1 MPVSSERL
9 VKMENSSKF
18 PSIVFF
24 GNERLATGVTTKAPT
39 LTSLIEAGYPIE
51 AVIVNHEQA
60 RSRKERVLEVEEIA
74 TRHGIPVLKP
84 ASKDELIATTE
95 DLSSPIAVLVAY
107 GRIIPRAVIDHF
119 EYGIV
124 NVHPSKLPAY
134 RGSTPLETVILDGS
148 TSTAVSLM
156 ALDEKMDAGGVYA
169 QKDVVL
175 NGTTSKQELAN
186 QAGEIGA
193 KMIVDTLPLILEGK
207 ITATPQNEANA
218 TFTKQIDKADGQL
231 DFTKPAAT
239 LEREIRAYAGWPASR
254 TEVNEK
260 LIIVTAAE
268 VIDGSGTPGTFF
280 AHDQQLA
287 VYCGQQALLIS
298 RLKPAGKNEMSS
310 RDYLRGN
317 PISY

>member
-1 MPVSSERL
+1 MAS
-9 VKMENSSKF
+9 SSKF

-39 LTSLIEAGYPIE
+39 LTALIAAGYPVE

-84 ASKDELIATTE
+84 DSKATLVE
-95 DLSSPIAVLVAY
+95 VAQRLASPIAVLVAY
-107 GRIIPRAVIDHF
+107 GRIIPKQVINHF
-119 EYGIV
+119 EHGIV

-169 QKDVVL
+169 QDDIVL
-175 NGTTSKQELAN
+175 PHTISKQDLAD
-186 QAGEIGA
+186 QAGKMGAEMMIEI
-193 KMIVDTLPLILEGK
+193 LPHILEGK
-207 ITATPQNEANA
+207 LTPTPQDEAET

-254 TEVNEK
+254 TEINEK
-260 LIIVTAAE
+260 LIIVTAVE
-268 VIDGSGTPGTFF
+268 IIDESGTPGTFF
-280 AHDQQLA
+280 AYNQQLA
-287 VYCGQQALLIS
+287 VYCGQQALLITQ
-298 RLKPAGKNEMSS
+298 LKPAGKNEMSS
-310 RDYLRGN
+310 RDYLRGY
-317 PISY
+317 PL